1 MYVRDIT
8 ESLLMIILQWTGM
21 NISYEE
27 FKRLDVRV
35 GVIISAESIKGKNK
49 IMKAI
54 VDVGN
59 EKRELIVG
67 GAEYYRP
74 EDMVGRKVVVLVN
87 LEPRRIAG
95 IVSQGMLLAAD
106 VDGKPYWLTVTDS
119 DDVPAGSK
127 IL

>member
-1 MYVRDIT
+1 
-8 ESLLMIILQWTGM
+8 M
-21 NISYEE
+21 NIGYEE
-27 FKRLDVRV
+27 FKRLDVRI
-35 GVIISAESIKGKNK
+35 GIIISAESIKGKNK

-54 VDVGN
+54 VDVGD

-87 LEPRRIAG
+87 LEPRKIAG

-106 VDGKPYWLTVTDS
+106 VDGKPYWLTVTDPE
-119 DDVPAGSK
+119 DVPAGSK

>member
-21 NISYEE
+21 SISYEE